1 MSFRTSWLLNPSMD
15 HLTPEQRTVYDNI
28 VNGPRGEFAE
38 AYTGLLLN
46 PSIGDIVQQLGA
58 YLRFESTLPK
68 RLSQFAALVTV
79 RHWNND
85 LEWHFLPAAVLANG
99 TPQHVIDSVAA
110 RTRPDFD
117 DEAEAV
123 VYDFTTEALNSGPV
137 SDPTYQRA
145 VETFGEE
152 GVFELIA
159 VVGHFSFFSFQ
170 VNAFKH
176 DLPAGAVPLPR

>member
-1 MSFRTSWLLNPSMD
+1 MSRIKSVRLD

-28 VNGPRGEFAE
+28 VNGPRGVFGE
-38 AYTGLLLN
+38 AHTGWLLS
-46 PSIGDIVQQLGA
+46 PPIGNLAQQLGA
-58 YLRFESTLPK
+58 YLRFESKLPA
-68 RLSQFAALVTV
+68 RLRELATLVTV
-79 RHWNND
+79 RHWNNHV
-85 LEWHFLPAAVLANG
+85 EWHYLAKAVLANG

-110 RTRPDFD
+110 RTRPDFQ
-117 DEAEAV
+117 DETEGV
-123 VYDFTTEALNSGPV
+123 VYDFTAELLNSGHV
-137 SDPTYQRA
+137 SDSTYQKA

-176 DLPAGAVPLPR
+176 DLPAGAVPLPP

>member
-1 MSFRTSWLLNPSMD
+1 MSRIKSVRLD
-15 HLTPEQRTVYDNI
+15 HLTPEQRTVYDNV
-28 VNGPRGEFAE
+28 VNGPRGAFSE
-38 AYTGLLLN
+38 AYTGWLLN
-46 PSIGDIVQQLGA
+46 PSIGNLLQQLGA

-117 DEAEAV
+117 DETEAV
-123 VYDFTTEALNSGPV
+123 VYDFTAELLNSGHV
-137 SDPTYQRA
+137 GDSTYEKA

-159 VVGHFSFFSFQ
+159 VMGHFSLFSFQ
-170 VNAFKH
+170 LNVFKH

>member
-1 MSFRTSWLLNPSMD
+1 MSRIKSVSLDN
-15 HLTPEQRTVYDNI
+15 LTPEQRKVHDDI
-28 VNGPRGEFAE
+28 VNGPRGAFGEGH
-38 AYTGLLLN
+38 TGWLLS
-46 PSIGDIVQQLGA
+46 PPIGDIVQQLGA

-68 RLSQFAALVTV
+68 RLSQFATLVTV
-79 RHWNND
+79 RHWNNHA
-85 LEWHFLPAAVLANG
+85 EWHYLAKAVLANG

-117 DEAEAV
+117 DEAEGV
-123 VYDFTTEALNSGPV
+123 VYDFTVGLLNSGHV
-137 SDPTYQRA
+137 SDSTYQKA

-159 VVGHFSFFSFQ
+159 VMGHYSLVSFQ
-170 VNAFKH
+170 INTFKY